1 MGEITVNVTSLMTAL
16 SRANVNLNSLH
27 LHNIPIDSNGVR
39 SISNLN
45 KLEYSYESTCLHT
58 VQCVSGELIS
68 LVGALPLLSTLKL
81 RFHDLGSFS
90 VIDFI
95 KMVKAGK

>member
-27 LHNIPIDSNGVR
+27 LHNIPIDFNSAK

-45 KLEYSYESTCLHT
+45 KLEYSYLHT
-58 VQCVSGELIS
+58 VQCVSDELIS